1 MGGKSAENHLRNC
14 LVATLTNKLAKNL
27 TWEGQ
32 RQTEGIKNT
41 AFANIILGNYIIL

>member
-32 RQTEGIKNT
+32 RQTEAIKNT
-41 AFANIILGNYIIL
+41 AFANILGNYIIL